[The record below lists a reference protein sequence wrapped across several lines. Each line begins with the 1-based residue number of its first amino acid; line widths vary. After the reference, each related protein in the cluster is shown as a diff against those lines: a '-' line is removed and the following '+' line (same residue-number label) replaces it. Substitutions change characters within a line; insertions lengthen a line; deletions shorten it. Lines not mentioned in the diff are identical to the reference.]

1 MAWEY
6 KYWDLKRILRYL
18 PKDYRALYNARQ
30 IVMSSS
36 YGVDRAISQVPE
48 KFKSDIGLSYD
59 RLKSRRRRGRL

>member
-36 YGVDRAISQVPE
+36 YGVDNAISQVPE
-48 KFKSDIGLSYD
+48 KFKSNTIYLLRNL
-59 RLKSRRRRGRL
+59 RLVILVNFS